1 MQQFEAAK
9 ARCPGAIVLFRMG
22 DFYELFGEDAKRAAN
37 LLDLTLT
44 SREKGPNAIPM
55 AGFPH
60 HQLDPQLAKLVAAG
74 EHVAICEQI
83 DDPKTTKGLLR
94 REVTRIVT
102 PGIASDES
110 LLQPDSPNYLVA
122 LAPEARLTQT
132 NIEKASHETQL
143 RVGIAWIDVSVGRFQ
158 AAVLQFE
165 ELKDYLLRLDASEI
179 LCCEQH
185 RGFVE
190 KVLAESGIQTVLTVR
205 PDWWFDSKQA
215 QTKVTT
221 SLCSLRLD
229 GLGFNLPEEQLAISA
244 AGGILAY
251 LEENEPAAI
260 VRIKTLAAWR
270 PGVQMEIDEATRR
283 SLEIVQGS
291 APSGHR
297 RDGSLAGVFGKTQSA
312 MGSRLLIDWLS
323 APLVEKGKI
332 DERLDAVAVLVHHTE
347 SVAQLIATL
356 QGVGD
361 IERLV
366 GRVISGRAGP
376 RDIERIGQATKILP
390 ELIVLLCKTGSLVAP
405 DATNGSTLLSD
416 FAENIDPCEDLTAR
430 ITTTLRDECPTFVR
444 DGGFIRPGFDER
456 YDQLVELATGGK
468 AWITKYQ
475 ASESERTGIPKL
487 KVGFN
492 RVFGFFLEISRGY
505 SDKVPPEY
513 VRKQTVKNAERY
525 TTPELDERQRQVLGA
540 EEEAV
545 RRELELFENLRNFLA
560 QHRERL
566 DCVAEQ
572 VATIDVLLTFAD
584 IARSHRWVRADISDD
599 SVLAIDQGR
608 HPVLEQLLPAG
619 TLVPNDLVLVGGQL
633 REDEKKNLPSVLLVT
648 GPNMGGK
655 STFIRQA
662 ALLTVLAQAGSY
674 VPAKTARIGI
684 VDRLFARIGA
694 GDDLASGASTFLVE
708 MSQTARILNRATE
721 KSLVILDEVGRGTST
736 FDGLALAQSAVE
748 YLYKS
753 LHCRTLFATHY
764 LQLAALDRFPGV
776 ANVQVLVE
784 QHDGQLIFLHQV
796 TSGAADKSWGVH
808 VARLAGVP
816 DAVIDRARDLLLAF
830 ETGGAQKPAKVRRVQ
845 DSGKEQ
851 SLLFD

>member
-9 ARCPGAIVLFRMG
+9 ARCPGALVLFRMG
-22 DFYELFGEDAKRAAN
+22 DFYELFGEDAKRAAT

-110 LLQPDSPNYLVA
+110 LLQPDSPNHLVA
-122 LAPEARLTQT
+122 LIPELRLKQASV
-132 NIEKASHETQL
+132 EKALHENQL
-143 RVGIAWIDVSVGRFQ
+143 RVGVAWIDVSVGRFQ
-158 AAVLQFE
+158 ASVLQLE
-165 ELKDYLLRLDASEI
+165 ELKDYLLRVDASEI
-179 LCCEQH
+179 LCGEQD
-185 RGFVE
+185 RAFVE
-190 KVLAESGIQTVLTVR
+190 KVLAESGIQTVLTAR
-205 PDWWFDSKQA
+205 PDWWFESKQA
-215 QTKVTT
+215 EKKVTT
-221 SLCSLRLD
+221 ALCSLRLD
-229 GLGFNLPEEQLAISA
+229 GLGFNLPEEELAISA

-251 LEENEPAAI
+251 LEENEPAVI
-260 VRIKTLAAWR
+260 GRIKTLAAWR
-270 PGVQMEIDEATRR
+270 PGVRMEIDEATRR
-283 SLEIVQGS
+283 SLELIRGS
-291 APSGHR
+291 SPSGHR

-312 MGSRLLIDWLS
+312 MGSRLLVEWLS
-323 APLVEKGKI
+323 APLVEKAEI
-332 DERLDAVAVLVHHTE
+332 EDRLDAVAVLVHHTE
-347 SVAQLIATL
+347 GVAELIATL

-390 ELIVLLCKTGSLVAP
+390 GLITLLERAGALIAP
-405 DATNGSTLLSD
+405 DAPNGSTLLTS
-416 FAENIDPCEDLTAR
+416 FGENIDPCEDLTVR
-430 ITTTLRDECPTFVR
+430 IAKTLRDECPTFVR

-456 YDQLVELATGGK
+456 YDQFVELATGGK
-468 AWITKYQ
+468 SWIAKYQ

-492 RVFGFFLEISRGY
+492 RVFGFFLEVSRGY

-545 RRELELFENLRNFLA
+545 RREGELFEDLRNFVAL
-560 QHRERL
+560 HRQRL

-599 SVLAIDQGR
+599 SILAIDQGR

-619 TLVPNDLVLVGGQL
+619 TLVPNDVVLVGGQS
-633 REDEKKNLPSVLLVT
+633 RKDNKNTLPSVLLVT

-674 VPAKTARIGI
+674 VPAKTAQIGI

-764 LQLAALDRFPGV
+764 LQLAALERFPGV
-776 ANVQVLVE
+776 ANAQVLVE
-784 QHDGQLIFLHQV
+784 QHEGQLVFLHQV

-816 DAVIDRARDLLLAF
+816 DAVIDRARDLLLAY
-830 ETGGAQKPAKVRRVQ
+830 ETRGVQKTTSPRRVQ
-845 DSGKEQ
+845 DADKEQ

>member
-9 ARCPGAIVLFRMG
+9 ARCPGALVLFRMG
-22 DFYELFGEDAKRAAN
+22 DFYELFGEDAKRAAT

-110 LLQPDSPNYLVA
+110 LLQPDSPNHLVA
-122 LAPEARLTQT
+122 LIPELRLKQASV
-132 NIEKASHETQL
+132 EKALHENQL
-143 RVGIAWIDVSVGRFQ
+143 RVGVAWIDVSVGRFQ
-158 AAVLQFE
+158 ASVLQLE
-165 ELKDYLLRLDASEI
+165 ELKDYLLRVDASEI
-179 LCCEQH
+179 LCGEQD
-185 RGFVE
+185 RAFVE
-190 KVLAESGIQTVLTVR
+190 KVLAESGIQTVLTAR
-205 PDWWFDSKQA
+205 PDWWFESKQA
-215 QTKVTT
+215 EKKVTT
-221 SLCSLRLD
+221 ALCSLRLD
-229 GLGFNLPEEQLAISA
+229 GLGFNLPEEELAISA

-251 LEENEPAAI
+251 LEENEPAVI
-260 VRIKTLAAWR
+260 GRIKTLAAWR
-270 PGVQMEIDEATRR
+270 PGVRMEIDEATRR
-283 SLEIVQGS
+283 SLELIRGS
-291 APSGHR
+291 SPSGHR

-312 MGSRLLIDWLS
+312 MGSRLLVEWLS
-323 APLVEKGKI
+323 APLVEKAEI
-332 DERLDAVAVLVHHTE
+332 EDRLDAVAVLVHHTE
-347 SVAQLIATL
+347 GVAELIATL

-390 ELIVLLCKTGSLVAP
+390 GLITLLERAGALIAP
-405 DATNGSTLLSD
+405 DAPNGSTLLTS
-416 FAENIDPCEDLTAR
+416 FGENIDPCEDLTVR
-430 ITTTLRDECPTFVR
+430 IAKTLRDECPTFVR

-456 YDQLVELATGGK
+456 YDQFVELATGGK
-468 AWITKYQ
+468 SWIAKYQ

-492 RVFGFFLEISRGY
+492 RVFGFFLEVSRGY

-545 RRELELFENLRNFLA
+545 RREGELFEDLRNFVAL
-560 QHRERL
+560 HRQRL

-584 IARSHRWVRADISDD
+584 IARSHRWIRADISDD
-599 SVLAIDQGR
+599 SILAIDQGR

-619 TLVPNDLVLVGGQL
+619 TLVPNDVVLVGGQS
-633 REDEKKNLPSVLLVT
+633 RKDNKNTLPSVLLVT

-674 VPAKTARIGI
+674 VPAKTAQIGI

-753 LHCRTLFATHY
+753 LRCRTLFATHY
-764 LQLAALDRFPGV
+764 LQLAALERFPGV
-776 ANVQVLVE
+776 ANAQVLVE
-784 QHDGQLIFLHQV
+784 QHEGQLVFLHQV

-816 DAVIDRARDLLLAF
+816 DAVIDRARDLLLAY
-830 ETGGAQKPAKVRRVQ
+830 ETRGVQKTTSPRRVQ
-845 DSGKEQ
+845 DADKEQ

>member
-9 ARCPGAIVLFRMG
+9 ARCPGALVLFRMG

-110 LLQPDSPNYLVA
+110 LLQPDSPNHLVA
-122 LAPEARLTQT
+122 IAPEARRTQA
-132 NIEKASHETQL
+132 NEEKASHENLL
-143 RVGIAWIDVSVGRFQ
+143 RVGIAWVDVSVGRFQ
-158 AAVLQFE
+158 AAILQFE

-179 LCCEQH
+179 LCCEQD
-185 RGFVE
+185 RSFVE
-190 KVLAESGIQTVLTVR
+190 KVLAESGIQTVLTAR
-205 PDWWFDSKQA
+205 PDWWFDSEQS

-221 SLCSLRLD
+221 SLRSLRLD
-229 GLGFNLPEEQLAISA
+229 GLGFNLPEEQLAICA

-260 VRIKTLAAWR
+260 GRIKTLVAWR

-283 SLEIVQGS
+283 SLEIIRV
-291 APSGHR
+291 ATPSGHR
-297 RDGSLAGVFGKTQSA
+297 RDGSLAGVFGKTKSA
-312 MGSRLLIDWLS
+312 MGSRLLVDWLS
-323 APLVEKGKI
+323 APLVDKGKI
-332 DERLDAVAVLVHHTE
+332 EERLDAVAVLVHHTE

-356 QGVGD
+356 SGVGD

-390 ELIVLLCKTGSLVAP
+390 ELIMLLCKAGSLVAP
-405 DATNGSTLLSD
+405 DAPHGSSLLS
-416 FAENIDPCEDLTAR
+416 FFGENIDPCEDLTAR
-430 ITTTLRDECPTFVR
+430 ITTTLRDGCPTYVR

-468 AWITKYQ
+468 AWIAKYQ

-492 RVFGFFLEISRGY
+492 RVFGFFLEIGRGY
-505 SDKVPPEY
+505 ADKVPPEY

-545 RRELELFENLRNFLA
+545 RREVELFEDLRNFLA

-572 VATIDVLLTFAD
+572 VAAIDVLLTFAD

-619 TLVPNDLVLVGGQL
+619 TLVPNDLVLVGGKL
-633 REDEKKNLPSVLLVT
+633 REDEKNPLPSVLLVT

-674 VPAKTARIGI
+674 VPAKAAQIGI

-764 LQLAALDRFPGV
+764 LQLASLERFPGV
-776 ANVQVLVE
+776 ANAQVLVE
-784 QHDGQLIFLHQV
+784 QHEGQLIFLHQV

-830 ETGGAQKPAKVRRVQ
+830 ETGGGQKAAKARRVQ

-851 SLLFD
+851 TLLFD

>member
-9 ARCPGAIVLFRMG
+9 ARCPGALVLFRMG
-22 DFYELFGEDAKRAAN
+22 DFYELFGEDAKRAAT

-60 HQLDPQLAKLVAAG
+60 HQLDPQLAKLVSAG

-110 LLQPDSPNYLVA
+110 LLQPDSPNHLVA
-122 LAPEARLTQT
+122 LIPELRLKQASV
-132 NIEKASHETQL
+132 EKALHENQL
-143 RVGIAWIDVSVGRFQ
+143 RVGVAWIDVSVGRFQ
-158 AAVLQFE
+158 ASVLQLE
-165 ELKDYLLRLDASEI
+165 ELKDYLLRVDASEI
-179 LCCEQH
+179 LCGEKD
-185 RGFVE
+185 RAFVE
-190 KVLAESGIQTVLTVR
+190 KVLSESGIQTVLTAR
-205 PDWWFDSKQA
+205 PDWWFESKQA
-215 QTKVTT
+215 ETKVTT

-229 GLGFNLPEEQLAISA
+229 GLGFNLPEEELAISA

-251 LEENEPAAI
+251 LEENEPAVI
-260 VRIKTLAAWR
+260 GRIKTLAAWR
-270 PGVQMEIDEATRR
+270 PGVRMEIDEATRR
-283 SLEIVQGS
+283 SLELIRGS
-291 APSGHR
+291 SPSGHR

-312 MGSRLLIDWLS
+312 MGSRLLVEWLS
-323 APLVEKGKI
+323 APLVEKAEI
-332 DERLDAVAVLVHHTE
+332 EDRLDAVAVLVHHTE
-347 SVAQLIATL
+347 GVAELIATL

-361 IERLV
+361 VERLV

-390 ELIVLLCKTGSLVAP
+390 GLITLLRRAGALIAP
-405 DATNGSTLLSD
+405 DAPNGSTLLTG
-416 FAENIDPCEDLTAR
+416 FGENIDPCEDLTVQIAK
-430 ITTTLRDECPTFVR
+430 TLRDECPTFVR

-456 YDQLVELATGGK
+456 YDQFVELATGGK
-468 AWITKYQ
+468 SWIAKYQ

-492 RVFGFFLEISRGY
+492 RVFGFFLEVSRGY

-525 TTPELDERQRQVLGA
+525 TTPELDDRQRQVLGA

-545 RRELELFENLRNFLA
+545 RREGELFEDLRNFVAL
-560 QHRERL
+560 HRQRL

-599 SVLAIDQGR
+599 SILAIDQGR

-619 TLVPNDLVLVGGQL
+619 TLVPNDVVLVGGQS
-633 REDEKKNLPSVLLVT
+633 RKDDKNTLPSVLLVT

-674 VPAKTARIGI
+674 VPAKTAQIGI

-764 LQLAALDRFPGV
+764 LQLAALERFPGV
-776 ANVQVLVE
+776 ANAQVLVE
-784 QHDGQLIFLHQV
+784 QHEGQLVFLHQV

-816 DAVIDRARDLLLAF
+816 DAVIDRARDLLLAY
-830 ETGGAQKPAKVRRVQ
+830 ETRGVQKTTSPRRVQ
-845 DSGKEQ
+845 DADKEQ